1 LGAIFTY
8 FHPLVALKYNSAFRT
23 FSYNGGV
30 IIHKFI
36 LGFDTING
44 VFLYDYEDLGTNGVI
59 RLNTPLLGTQMYQK
73 YLYSNKTPIIIKSMS
88 FFDKVNRDYNN
99 FNFGKYSKQVS
110 FDRFTYGLAEEAQV
124 PVSSEYVNKY
134 KNRYSPI
141 PITYYWFNGEFW
153 VLESEVFGGNDDSWY
168 EEYIDNSGYKF
179 LQHRL
184 EYPSTLVQ

>member
-1 LGAIFTY
+1 
-8 FHPLVALKYNSAFRT
+8 
-23 FSYNGGV
+23 
-30 IIHKFI
+30 
-36 LGFDTING
+36 
-44 VFLYDYEDLGTNGVI
+44 
-59 RLNTPLLGTQMYQK
+59 MYQK
-73 YLYSNKTPIIIKSMS
+73 YLNSNKTPIIIKSMT
-88 FFDKVNRDYNN
+88 FFDKVSRVYDE
-99 FNFGKYSKQVS
+99 FNFGKYFQVQTTDFNLTNQQVA

-184 EYPSTLVQ
+184 DYPATLLQYLQPFANTSEPYLSEDMPSDSQLATKNIR